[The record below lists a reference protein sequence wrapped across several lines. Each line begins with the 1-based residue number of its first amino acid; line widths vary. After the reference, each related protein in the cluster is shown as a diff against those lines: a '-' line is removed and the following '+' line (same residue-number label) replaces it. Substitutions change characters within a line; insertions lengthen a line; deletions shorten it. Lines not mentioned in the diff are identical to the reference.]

1 MKATSTGGLY
11 SFLLLILLVLLAFS
25 LFSSIE
31 GKHGKRKMVIASE
44 KQHQQQLSERSA
56 ALSEKARAKI
66 LGGGGNQPPPQLDEK
81 SLAEMKAQVEEL
93 LSSVEQT
100 ISKCTSKGGTASLA
114 ELAGEWTLAYYRE
127 PGKRQAVA
135 IHLEYSQLQGGS
147 VHLLTGSLKEAGNPK
162 DYVIQLVQLAE
173 VAQPAILFSLLPVG
187 EHIIKLPV
195 LLVDATQ
202 PERYFTVFQTGLLLP
217 EYIDWAVYTRPGVRL
232 SGGQLKKA
240 TAGLRCLTS
249 DAEEEEDEEEG
260 GGGGGRLVYPVG
272 K

>member
-1 MKATSTGGLY
+1 MKSTSTGGLY

-25 LFSSIE
+25 LFFLIE

-44 KQHQQQLSERSA
+44 QKLSERSA

-100 ISKCTSKGGTASLA
+100 ISKCTSKGTASLA

-147 VHLLTGSLKEAGNPK
+147 VHLLTGSLKEAGNTK

-202 PERYFTVFQTGLLLP
+202 PDRYFTVFQTGLLLP